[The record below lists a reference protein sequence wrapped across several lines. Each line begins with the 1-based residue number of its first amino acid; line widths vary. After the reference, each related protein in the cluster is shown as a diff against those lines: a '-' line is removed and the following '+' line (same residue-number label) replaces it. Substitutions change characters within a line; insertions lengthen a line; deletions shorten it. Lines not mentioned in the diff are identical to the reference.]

1 MMIMEHNYFDSTTK
15 AGTISGTMLT
25 IFANI
30 YPEDLLKTAMLA
42 AIGATVSFSITIF
55 LKAISKRFGK

>member
-1 MMIMEHNYFDSTTK
+1 MEHNYFDNTTK

-25 IFANI
+25 VLANI

-42 AIGATVSFSITIF
+42 AIGATVSFSITIL
-55 LKAISKRFGK
+55 LKAISKRLSK